1 MIKNEFIE
9 VNISYR
15 NITHYLKLGYIPVLN
30 KSLKINIHDL
40 PIVSH
45 VKIEVICEICSKEN
59 KIMYCKYIDNKNRHG
74 YYGCRKCSRQKAMMT
89 CIDLYGV
96 DSYNKTYECKEKIER
111 NNINKYGVKT
121 TLLDPSTIKKRKK
134 TMIQKYG
141 SEYTYNSKELVN
153 KIKKT
158 LLDKYGT
165 DHYSKTQYF
174 RQKIRYESAEIKNIK
189 YKVGMDLKNSSSPIV
204 RKEYDESILTKS
216 YKLYRNECRRITIKN
231 VKTLFINWNG
241 LDYYDDE
248 YIAENYKLD
257 INDAKYPTIDHKI
270 SIIYGYINDIS
281 PEKIGDIS
289 NLCITKRF
297 INSTKREMIEDEFTS
312 KSN

>member
-111 NNINKYGVKT
+111 KCLFVKNFITVKQFKHKILNNYAKIA
-121 TLLDPSTIKKRKK
+121 R
-134 TMIQKYG
+134 G
-141 SEYTYNSKELVN
+141 SIFVYIT
-153 KIKKT
+153 
-158 LLDKYGT
+158 
-165 DHYSKTQYF
+165 
-174 RQKIRYESAEIKNIK
+174 QKILPY
-189 YKVGMDLKNSSSPIV
+189 
-204 RKEYDESILTKS
+204 
-216 YKLYRNECRRITIKN
+216 
-231 VKTLFINWNG
+231 
-241 LDYYDDE
+241 
-248 YIAENYKLD
+248 
-257 INDAKYPTIDHKI
+257 
-270 SIIYGYINDIS
+270 
-281 PEKIGDIS
+281 
-289 NLCITKRF
+289 
-297 INSTKREMIEDEFTS
+297 
-312 KSN
+312 